1 MTFRLSRWNRNPPLT
16 DTLRLMRWL
25 ARFGRD
31 FWHFLRHYPAWWITP
46 IVVILGLLALLAWTD
61 AGSEIVP
68 MIYKD

>member
-1 MTFRLSRWNRNPPLT
+1 
-16 DTLRLMRWL
+16 MRWL